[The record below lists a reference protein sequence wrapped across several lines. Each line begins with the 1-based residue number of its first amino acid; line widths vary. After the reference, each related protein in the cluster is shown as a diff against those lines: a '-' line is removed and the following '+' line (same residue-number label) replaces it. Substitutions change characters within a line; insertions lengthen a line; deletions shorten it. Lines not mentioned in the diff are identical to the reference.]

1 MHNRYITVIKNNQG
15 MRDYEYGID
24 ASPHFNEFELEEDE
38 FETIALSGFWQR
50 INEKCELLID
60 DYESEMIPNNKI
72 DECISIYDE
81 LKLSQ
86 DSVLYKA
93 LVNARSSV
101 ALALDF

>member
-15 MRDYEYGID
+15 MHDYEYGID
-24 ASPHFNEFELEEDE
+24 ASPHINGFELEEEE
-38 FETIALSGFWQR
+38 FDTIAMSGLWLK
-50 INEKCELLID
+50 INERCELMID

-72 DECISIYDE
+72 DECISIYNE
-81 LKLSQ
+81 LKLPQ
-86 DSVLYKA
+86 NSVLYKA